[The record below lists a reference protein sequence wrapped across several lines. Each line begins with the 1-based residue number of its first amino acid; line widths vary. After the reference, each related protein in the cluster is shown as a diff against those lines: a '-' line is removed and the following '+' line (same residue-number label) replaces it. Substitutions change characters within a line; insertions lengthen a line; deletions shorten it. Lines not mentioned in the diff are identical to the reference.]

1 MFKSFTITSFILKKI
16 ENLNVYLFH
25 NKKLSA
31 LRGSKMYWLWA
42 YDIQAYFY
50 LLFVLMMTIL
60 PKQ

>member
-31 LRGSKMYWLWA
+31 LRGSRCMG
-42 YDIQAYFY
+42 FE
-50 LLFVLMMTIL
+50 LMIFKPIFTCCL
-60 PKQ
+60 Y